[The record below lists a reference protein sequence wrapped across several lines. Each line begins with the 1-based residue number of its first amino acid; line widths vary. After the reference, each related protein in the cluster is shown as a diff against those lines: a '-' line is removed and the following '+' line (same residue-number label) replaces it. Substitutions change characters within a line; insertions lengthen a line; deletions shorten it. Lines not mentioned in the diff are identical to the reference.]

1 MDPDGMHPW
10 VLTELA
16 YAVKTLSIIFEKS
29 WRMGEVPDD
38 WRNASVT
45 PISKKE
51 KENLENYHSACS
63 TSIPKNTGLEGIIR
77 LSLHLPFSDKAVHG
91 RGKKTLL
98 PFSQGINNRRDH

>member
-38 WRNASVT
+38 
-45 PISKKE
+45 
-51 KENLENYHSACS
+51 
-63 TSIPKNTGLEGIIR
+63 
-77 LSLHLPFSDKAVHG
+77 
-91 RGKKTLL
+91 
-98 PFSQGINNRRDH
+98 